1 MISFVEIQ
9 GRRIRKSKPFQARQ
23 EVRVKCRS
31 ADLGCLQSLE
41 VALEEL
47 WMFPRETELL
57 WTLCHG
63 QLLPLY

>member
-41 VALEEL
+41 VAFKRVLDV
-47 WMFPRETELL
+47 PT
-57 WTLCHG
+57 G
-63 QLLPLY
+63 N